1 MALTSKPILTLTVQA
16 GETLVKGD
24 PVGPDGTKAGT
35 FIGVCQEAEVL
46 TGQLTAIACKGA
58 LIGKAGAVI
67 AAGDEVV
74 ATATGFVA
82 YAEDI
87 NGVPNGRTIGVALT
101 AAAAGGLFEFVA

>member
-58 LIGKAGAVI
+58 LIGKAGDVI

-82 YAEDI
+82 SDGV
-87 NGVPNGRTIGVALT
+87 NGTVRGVALT